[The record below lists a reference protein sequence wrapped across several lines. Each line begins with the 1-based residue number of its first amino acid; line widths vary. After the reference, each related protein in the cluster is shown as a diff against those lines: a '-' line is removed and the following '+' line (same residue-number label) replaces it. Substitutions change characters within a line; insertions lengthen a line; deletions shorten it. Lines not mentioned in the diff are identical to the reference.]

1 MRTHKIRL
9 TPAHSIGVALVVEG
23 AKDKKNAF
31 ERLVFTSCADE
42 KGLLQPLAVDQF
54 SGKTF
59 MLNDNGFPMN
69 DIEAFETSQS
79 DSVARAVLQRI
90 KEIHPESIPQNLSA
104 EQMFARVMPSNWS
117 SPAEF
122 VRASKIFAERF
133 YNETAHLRAAQAA
146 AAAAK
151 AKKAAS
157 AAPKTSVNVD
167 PE

>member
-9 TPAHSIGVALVVEG
+9 TPAPSIGVVLVTDGV
-23 AKDKKNAF
+23 KNNKNASD
-31 ERLVFTSCADE
+31 RLVFISCTDE

-54 SGKTF
+54 SGKRF

-90 KEIHPESIPQNLSA
+90 KEIHPESIQQNLSP

-122 VRASKIFAERF
+122 VRASKMFAERF
-133 YNETAHLRAAQAA
+133 YNESAQIRAAQAA
-146 AAAAK
+146 AAK
-151 AKKAAS
+151 AKKS
-157 AAPKTSVNVD
+157 DSVSSKNSVRAD

>member
-9 TPAHSIGVALVVEG
+9 NPAPSIGVTMVTDG
-23 AKDKKNAF
+23 AKNKKDASV
-31 ERLVFTSCADE
+31 RLVFTSCTDE
-42 KGLLQPLAVDQF
+42 KGILKPLNVDQF

-79 DSVARAVLQRI
+79 DSVAQAVLQRI
-90 KEIHPESIPQNLSA
+90 KEIHPQSIEQNLSA

-133 YNETAHLRAAQAA
+133 YNESAKLRAARVVAA
-146 AAAAK
+146 NAE
-151 AKKAAS
+151 KKAP
-157 AAPKTSVNVD
+157 AAPKTSVTVD

>member
-9 TPAHSIGVALVVEG
+9 NSAPSIGVTLVTDG
-23 AKDKKNAF
+23 AKNNKDVSV
-31 ERLVFTSCADE
+31 RLVFTSCTDE
-42 KGLLQPLAVDQF
+42 KGLLKPLNVDQF

-79 DSVARAVLQRI
+79 DSVAQAVLQRI
-90 KEIHPESIPQNLSA
+90 KEIHPQAIEQNLSA

-122 VRASKIFAERF
+122 VRASKLFAERF
-133 YNETAHLRAAQAA
+133 YNESAKLRTVRAAAVD
-146 AAAAK
+146 K
-151 AKKAAS
+151 VKKAAPVT
-157 AAPKTSVNVD
+157 PKTSVTVD

>member
-23 AKDKKNAF
+23 SKSKQGAS

-42 KGLLQPLAVDQF
+42 KGLLQPLNVDQF

-59 MLNDNGFPMN
+59 MLNENGFPMN

-90 KEIHPESIPQNLSA
+90 KEIHPESIQQNLSA
-104 EQMFARVMPSNWS
+104 EQMFSRVMPANWS

-122 VRASKIFAERF
+122 VRASKMFAERF
-133 YNETAHLRAAQAA
+133 YNESAQLRAAQAA
-146 AAAAK
+146 VK
-151 AKKAAS
+151 AKKMVRETS
-157 AAPKTSVNVD
+157 KTSVQVD

>member
-1 MRTHKIRL
+1 MRTYKIRL
-9 TPAHSIGVALVVEG
+9 TPAASIGVALVVEG
-23 AKDKKNAF
+23 AKNKKDAS
-31 ERLVFTSCADE
+31 ERLIFTSCADE
-42 KGLLQPLAVDQF
+42 KGLLQPLPVDQF
-54 SGKTF
+54 SGKRF

-79 DSVARAVLQRI
+79 DSVAQSVLQRI
-90 KEIHPESIPQNLSA
+90 KEIYPESIQQNLSA

-122 VRASKIFAERF
+122 VRASKMFAERF
-133 YNETAHLRAAQAA
+133 YNETAPIRAAQAA

-151 AKKAAS
+151 AKKVAP
-157 AAPKTSVNVD
+157 AAPKTSVLAD